1 MIKKL
6 DKASFSS
13 MLMNMKI
20 IKELED
26 LQGEMQEWR
35 RDIHAHPEIAF
46 EEHRTAQIVADK
58 LESFGIEVET
68 GIAGT
73 GVVGTLRKGMGNRSI
88 GLRADLDALLINETN
103 DFEYKSKNPGQ
114 MHACGHDGHTTMLLG
129 AAKYLSEKGNFD
141 GTVNFI
147 FQPAEENE
155 GGGRAMIEDGLF
167 DKYPIE
173 SVYGMH
179 NIPGMPVGSF
189 AIKPGP
195 IMAAF
200 DIFNLKVIGRG
211 GHAAMP
217 QTTVDPII
225 VGTKIIDAFQAIISR
240 SIDPQEPSVLSVTQF
255 HGGDAYN
262 VIPNQ
267 VEIKGCTRCFSP
279 NVQKKLED
287 EMRQISESICKAYGA
302 DCEFHYEH
310 RYPAT
315 INSEEEAN
323 LAGQV
328 AQEIVGEER
337 VNLSP
342 KPGMGSEDFAYMLQE
357 KPGSYIWIGNGDG
370 EGSCMIHNPGY
381 DFNDEILPIGA
392 TYWVKMAEEILKHN

>member
-1 MIKKL
+1 
-6 DKASFSS
+6 

-129 AAKYLSEKGNFD
+129 AAKYLSEQGNFD

-155 GGGRAMIEDGLF
+155 GGGRVMIEDGLF
-167 DKYPIE
+167 DKYPVE

-302 DCEFHYEH
+302 DCEFHFEH

-328 AQEIVGEER
+328 AQEIVGEQR

-392 TYWVKMAEEILKHN
+392 TYWVKMAEEILKPN

>member
-1 MIKKL
+1 
-6 DKASFSS
+6 

-155 GGGRAMIEDGLF
+155 GGGRVMIEDGLF
-167 DKYPIE
+167 DKYPVE

-189 AIKPGP
+189 AIKPGT

-328 AQEIVGEER
+328 AQGIVGEER

-392 TYWVKMAEEILKHN
+392 TYWVKMAEEILKPN

>member
-58 LESFGIEVET
+58 LESFGFEVET

-155 GGGRAMIEDGLF
+155 GGGRVMIEDGLF
-167 DKYPIE
+167 DKYPVE

-328 AQEIVGEER
+328 ALGIVGEER

-370 EGSCMIHNPGY
+370 AGSCMIHDPGY

-392 TYWVKMAEEILKHN
+392 TYWVKMAEEILKPN